1 MKFVLEE
8 RKAETLR
15 SSAVSVPNSLYT
27 TKIFGKDIEID
38 TLYNK
43 SNENNPF
50 IDLWNNQHPLMHT
63 WLVLS
68 SISIF
73 FLSAIFFIVK

>member
-1 MKFVLEE
+1 MRSALGEK
-8 RKAETLR
+8 KAETLR
-15 SSAVSVPNSLYT
+15 SSAVSVPKSLYT
-27 TKIFGKDIEID
+27 TKIFGKDVEID

-43 SNENNPF
+43 GNENNPF
-50 IDLWNNQHPLMHT
+50 YELWNNQHPIMHT